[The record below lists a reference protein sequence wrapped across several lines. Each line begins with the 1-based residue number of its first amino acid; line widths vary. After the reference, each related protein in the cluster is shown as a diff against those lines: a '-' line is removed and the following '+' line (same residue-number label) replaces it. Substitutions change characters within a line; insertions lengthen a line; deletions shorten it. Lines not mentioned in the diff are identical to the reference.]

1 VIEGEIHIEIGNA
14 VGVYQQICARV
25 SSDFVHTYELVH
37 VSRERPFLHAAIPQD
52 HHQNLCAVAG
62 VGGFEVVE
70 VVEVGPQDFS
80 RRHGAVDIV
89 AEGRKLER
97 LIRVGIEAQKPL
109 QSIARMP
116 RILGDRGASNHLGD
130 SQPRS
135 LDGSARPFNL

>member
-25 SSDFVHTYELVH
+25 SSDFVNTYKPVYL
-37 VSRERPFLHAAIPQD
+37 SGERPFLNATFSQD
-52 HHQNLCAVAG
+52 LHQNLRAVAG
-62 VGGFEVVE
+62 VGGLEIVV
-70 VVEVGPQDFS
+70 VVEVGPPNFS